1 MKKLNYLFLLISLV
15 VISCSKDSESPAP
28 TETPNTT
35 KYSVVG
41 VWKVT
46 SAVLNGQ
53 EKIGGV
59 NPVGSEYYFIYPN
72 GNLVTESYSDANS
85 TNLLGYSLGNYSLPS
100 ISSIYTSAIAYNAL
114 GNSIGEYNITC
125 DVIKINANE
134 LHIKF
139 LNYPTASDNYVK
151 KLIKTSIALP

>member
-15 VISCSKDSESPAP
+15 VLSCSKDSESPAP
-28 TETPNTT
+28 TESPNTT

-72 GNLVTESYSDANS
+72 GNLGTESYSDANS

-100 ISSIYTSAIAYNAL
+100 ISSINTSAIAYNAS